1 MWRLYLEF
9 CYCLSMLFSR
19 LSTDFFLFENINY
32 NRNTSVSFFFFVIKW
47 CVNTNQ
53 LWQNYENPMAAAQ
66 EVFLP
71 CRKLRCNRRG
81 NPSETIEM
89 THRAMCYNDL
99 LGNSTKEVPR
109 SLLKWQMLLRKCW
122 YFSKLKILICFQWKA
137 SPRFAAIILPL
148 TLCNKEIIF
157 HSFPAPA
164 LCQTESYQRKVEN
177 VSVILIAP
185 YIYLCSIYLINIS
198 LI

>member
-1 MWRLYLEF
+1 M
-9 CYCLSMLFSR
+9 
-19 LSTDFFLFENINY
+19 
-32 NRNTSVSFFFFVIKW
+32 
-47 CVNTNQ
+47 NTNQ
-53 LWQNYENPMAAAQ
+53 LWQNYENPMATAQ

-122 YFSKLKILICFQWKA
+122 YFSKLKILICFMRAFSEKQVLDLQLSPFLSPYVTRKLYFTHFQHQLSVKLNPTKEKWKT
-137 SPRFAAIILPL
+137 FLWYLLLP
-148 TLCNKEIIF
+148 I
-157 HSFPAPA
+157 
-164 LCQTESYQRKVEN
+164 
-177 VSVILIAP
+177 
-185 YIYLCSIYLINIS
+185 YIYAQYI
-198 LI
+198 